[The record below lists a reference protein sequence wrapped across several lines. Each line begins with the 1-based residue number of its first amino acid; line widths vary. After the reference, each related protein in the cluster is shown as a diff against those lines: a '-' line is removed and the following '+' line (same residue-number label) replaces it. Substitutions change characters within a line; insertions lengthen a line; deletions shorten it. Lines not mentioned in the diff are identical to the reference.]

1 MKENLKFEFLVSFLF
16 RKDFKKDRKLP
27 PAYTGRG
34 CRVCNTP
41 QSESM
46 IWYHL
51 KTIVQDET
59 SSTTFIIFG
68 TKGEKL
74 LGISVNNLIA
84 SVAVDPKVLH
94 PVMERFCEKRVKN
107 FFHMTV
113 KHNEYEEDAL
123 EDNLFVGKGKATS
136 VKLILSSGLNHEEV
150 GSITSLKGKEILRE
164 FEELNEK
171 HSVPPIVLGVDQVKS
186 VVLEMVMQSRK
197 GLQLDDLHENN
208 NKEFS
213 NQSSEIYNASITNDY
228 QEKMERENEK

>member
-46 IWYHL
+46 IC
-51 KTIVQDET
+51 D
-59 SSTTFIIFG
+59 
-68 TKGEKL
+68 
-74 LGISVNNLIA
+74 
-84 SVAVDPKVLH
+84 
-94 PVMERFCEKRVKN
+94 
-107 FFHMTV
+107 
-113 KHNEYEEDAL
+113 
-123 EDNLFVGKGKATS
+123 LFTQILAS